1 VVVEVSGSD
10 GVITAAAGESVPL
23 VGIRIPL
30 ARSLTERV
38 LAEHGV
44 VEIHDYASEYH
55 EHQRRLLGELM
66 GPVLATSLAANGKTL
81 GVLLVSR
88 APRAQ
93 HFAPHLRERLRVM
106 ADHAALG
113 LWKLRLV
120 DESQAANQAKSD
132 FMAVMS
138 HELRTPLTALTGY
151 GELLAEEVAGPLS
164 SVQQDVVER
173 MQSVTSHLA
182 VLIDEIL
189 SYSSLDS
196 GRESVTAVNVALSEV
211 MRESVAVVEP
221 LAQQKGITLEFASDA
236 DLRVTTDPDKLRKIL
251 VHLLGNAIKFTERG
265 LVRFTA
271 ASDGRWVRVRV
282 EDTGIGIADESRG
295 RLFQPFSQLD
305 GGLRRKHR
313 GAGLGLFV
321 SQRLAELLGGSIDF
335 SSTVGEGSSFTVSI
349 PA

>member
-1 VVVEVSGSD
+1 
-10 GVITAAAGESVPL
+10 
-23 VGIRIPL
+23 
-30 ARSLTERV
+30 
-38 LAEHGV
+38 
-44 VEIHDYASEYH
+44 
-55 EHQRRLLGELM
+55 
-66 GPVLATSLAANGKTL
+66 
-81 GVLLVSR
+81 
-88 APRAQ
+88 
-93 HFAPHLRERLRVM
+93 M

-251 VHLLGNAIKFTERG
+251 VHLLGNAIKFTDRG